1 MPIKSRVT
9 TDDSG
14 EGLGYRD
21 EEAGDG
27 NRSSGYR
34 GSSSSSSSTLN
45 AATETAAAVYR
56 SVMNHD
62 MTACAAQNTVHY
74 ATEERHGSVRVQY
87 R

>member
-21 EEAGDG
+21 EEASDG

-34 GSSSSSSSTLN
+34 GSSSSSSTLN

-56 SVMNHD
+56 SVMHHD
-62 MTACAAQNTVHY
+62 MTAYAAQNTVHY

-87 R
+87 K

>member
-9 TDDSG
+9 TNDSG

-21 EEAGDG
+21 EEASDG

-34 GSSSSSSSTLN
+34 GSSSSTLN

-56 SVMNHD
+56 SVMHHD
-62 MTACAAQNTVHY
+62 MTAYAAQNTVHY
-74 ATEERHGSVRVQY
+74 ATEESVRVQY